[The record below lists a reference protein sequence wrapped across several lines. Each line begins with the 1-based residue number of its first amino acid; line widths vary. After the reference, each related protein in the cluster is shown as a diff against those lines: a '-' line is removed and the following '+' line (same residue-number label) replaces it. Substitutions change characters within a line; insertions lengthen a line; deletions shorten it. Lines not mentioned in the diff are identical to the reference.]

1 MVFLSFAYC
10 RIDTTCY
17 IHFPH
22 ETNVNMPR
30 MMMGIVLVNS
40 SGEITKLISAAI
52 LQAVVKDLKHQEQT
66 SRSLQVCVKHD
77 PQHYMI
83 V

>member
-1 MVFLSFAYC
+1 
-10 RIDTTCY
+10 
-17 IHFPH
+17 
-22 ETNVNMPR
+22 